1 MRNKASRVI
10 KNFLS
15 TIPSDQASYLGYEI
29 YMDFDSVYKDL
40 QTILAGSASFPS
52 ILSKLEEASK
62 FKPHIAEVYKR
73 LKERPDE
80 NLRAAFN
87 FTFTQSKN
95 NFFLAKET
103 SEGLKLMNS
112 DSNSVLT
119 RLLNVWRT
127 NATQHQGF
135 TNERHLYT
143 LKPVGDNLIYVPN
156 KSRVN
161 KINSIFNSVNKIY
174 DANPALPVPEQRI
187 EDLVNLL
194 YTFGIDISASP
205 QESKALLTNY
215 FNEGS
220 KDFSKTGQ
228 LLKGVALYKAMLDN
242 GTSS

>member
-1 MRNKASRVI
+1 
-10 KNFLS
+10 
-15 TIPSDQASYLGYEI
+15 
-29 YMDFDSVYKDL
+29 
-40 QTILAGSASFPS
+40 
-52 ILSKLEEASK
+52 
-62 FKPHIAEVYKR
+62 
-73 LKERPDE
+73 
-80 NLRAAFN
+80 
-87 FTFTQSKN
+87 
-95 NFFLAKET
+95 
-103 SEGLKLMNS
+103 MNS

-242 GTSS
+242 GTSSELNRVIQGLNAGKNIYTDYVGILSRFANITMKNDIDTFTSFMNVKNNSIFPISMPTVMDDLILNLKGTSSRFF